1 MNILQDS
8 RRAALNLEEA
18 ALLPAMPR
26 KNVAGS
32 AALQTA
38 LRSAQAMEGKKTGN
52 AVDAASLV
60 EKPASAQSA
69 ASRPAPLSRAA
80 LHHALQR
87 RMGSGAYREF
97 LH

>member
-1 MNILQDS
+1 MNTLQDS

-38 LRSAQAMEGKKTGN
+38 LRSAQAMAGKKTGN
-52 AVDAASLV
+52 TVDAASLA
-60 EKPASAQSA
+60 EKPAPAQPV

-80 LHHALQR
+80 LHHALR
-87 RMGSGAYREF
+87 RRTENGVYREF
-97 LH
+97 LY

>member
-26 KNVAGS
+26 KNAAGS

-38 LRSAQAMEGKKTGN
+38 LRSAQAIEGKKTGN
-52 AVDAASLV
+52 AVAAASLV
-60 EKPASAQSA
+60 EKPVCAQSA

-80 LHHALQR
+80 LHHVLR
-87 RMGSGAYREF
+87 RRGENGTYREF